1 MAWTAMVTKGRV
13 MGTKAPTQK
22 NNRQCLETHQM
33 WEEVNTNDSG
43 EERLG
48 LEMTASWAAVEESQT
63 GSSGI
68 TSCKF

>member
-22 NNRQCLETHQM
+22 NNRQCLETHRM
-33 WEEVNTNDSG
+33 WEEVNTNDSR

-48 LEMTASWAAVEESQT
+48 PGDDGIM
-63 GSSGI
+63 GSGGGI
-68 TSCKF
+68 TNWKQRDHLL

>member
-22 NNRQCLETHQM
+22 NNRQCFETHRM

-48 LEMTASWAAVEESQT
+48 PGDDGIMDSD
-63 GSSGI
+63 GGI
-68 TSCKF
+68 TN

>member
-22 NNRQCLETHQM
+22 NNRQCFETHRM

-48 LEMTASWAAVEESQT
+48 PGDDGIMDS
-63 GSSGI
+63 GGGI
-68 TSCKF
+68 TNWKQRDHLL